1 MKLKVRGIEF
11 AYRSVK
17 VLRDI
22 QFEVDNNEIMA
33 IIGPNGVGKTT
44 LLKCINGLLTS
55 KVGTVMVDG
64 EDLRPMKRVEVAK
77 RIGYVPQRADVNK
90 MTVFDSVLLGR
101 KPHIVWD
108 VSKKDIQI
116 TEDMLYD
123 LDLAPLSLK
132 YIDEVS
138 GGEFQKV
145 QIARALVQQ
154 PKVLLLDEPTSSL
167 DLCNQHLILETIRNV
182 VKRNDILAIMTMH
195 DLNLALRYA
204 DKFLMIKE
212 GKILAAG
219 GPEVVTSENIETTFN
234 IAVDVTRFKGRT
246 VVIPQ

>member
-33 IIGPNGVGKTT
+33 IIGPNGVGNTT

-116 TEDMLYD
+116 AEDMLYD
-123 LDLAPLSLK
+123 LGLAPLSLK

-182 VKRNDILAIMTMH
+182 VKRSDILAIMTMH

-212 GKILAAG
+212 GTILAAG
-219 GPEVVTSENIETTFN
+219 GPEVVTPENIETTFN
-234 IAVDVTRFKGRT
+234 IAVDVTKFKGRT

>member
-1 MKLKVRGIEF
+1 MNLKVRGIDF
-11 AYRSVK
+11 AYRSAD
-17 VLRDI
+17 VLKDI
-22 QFEVDNNEIMA
+22 HFEVDNNEIMA
-33 IIGPNGVGKTT
+33 ILGPNGVGKTT

-55 KVGTVMVDG
+55 KVGTVMVDE
-64 EDLRPMKRVEVAK
+64 EDLRPMSRVEVAK
-77 RIGYVPQRADVNK
+77 RIGYVPQRADLSRI
-90 MTVFDSVLLGR
+90 TVFDSVLLGR

-116 TEDMLYD
+116 TEDVIYD

-132 YIDEVS
+132 YIDEIS

-167 DLCNQHLILETIRNV
+167 DLCNQHRILGTIRDV
-182 VKRNDILAIMTMH
+182 IKTNDILAIMTLH

-212 GKILAAG
+212 GRILAAG
-219 GPEVVTSENIETTFN
+219 GPEVVTSDNIETTYN
-234 IAVDVTRFKGRT
+234 IAVDVERIRGQM